1 MAAISK
7 RLASRAPS
15 IAIGRIGLWAA
26 LIVVFVIMVTP
37 FAWMVSTSLKR
48 PADIYAP
55 TPKLLP
61 RDLNTGELYLTFE
74 NYRYVLASRGLG
86 RAFLNSLI
94 VVGVLVPVKLLINAL
109 AAYAFAR
116 IPFPG
121 RDKLFL
127 LLLGSIMVPGI
138 ALLIPRVFV
147 TQSLG
152 LYNTL
157 GGIIVPL
164 AVSVFDVFLIRQFFL
179 TLPVELEE
187 AAMIDGAGRLRIFW
201 QIAVPLAR
209 PVLAVVTI
217 TSFIFHWND
226 FLWPLVII
234 NNPDRYT
241 LPIALALLN
250 STEVARPYYTM
261 AGATIAILPVILVFL
276 IFQRHIIDG
285 ITITGLKG

>member
-1 MAAISK
+1 
-7 RLASRAPS
+7 
-15 IAIGRIGLWAA
+15 
-26 LIVVFVIMVTP
+26 
-37 FAWMVSTSLKR
+37 
-48 PADIYAP
+48 
-55 TPKLLP
+55 
-61 RDLNTGELYLTFE
+61 
-74 NYRYVLASRGLG
+74 
-86 RAFLNSLI
+86 
-94 VVGVLVPVKLLINAL
+94 
-109 AAYAFAR
+109 
-116 IPFPG
+116 
-121 RDKLFL
+121 
-127 LLLGSIMVPGI
+127 
-138 ALLIPRVFV
+138 
-147 TQSLG
+147 